1 MSRWKDYTKKELKRP
16 LIVVAFGVIL
26 FVACNNLKFFRLH
39 IGNFLALLSP
49 LLYGFCLAYIL
60 NLPMRGIERLLF
72 RNPKRKIYRFRRLIG
87 ISLTFILAIAVLVTL
102 SAVIVPQLIASGTTL
117 IERFPAYLSS
127 LQTFITN
134 TTENLGIAD
143 KFWGEFETWM
153 RQLVGMADK
162 IVQNVLPNVV
172 GGVVGVTSGVFN
184 TFLAM
189 VLCIYLLYNKEKL
202 CAQCKNCLH
211 AFVREDIADILLRVG
226 RFTNTTFSR
235 FFAGQLTEAVILG
248 VLCFAGMSIFR
259 MPYALLISVVV
270 AATSVIPIFGA
281 YIGTIPSAFII
292 FMVKPITALWFVVFI
307 IVLQQLE
314 GNLIYP
320 KVVGSS
326 IGLSGLWVL
335 LAIMIGGGL
344 FGILGI
350 FIGIPAMAVLY
361 RIAGDYIQARLERR
375 RAEKLP
381 AADESK
387 SGTA

>member
-1 MSRWKDYTKKELKRP
+1 MGKRMDYVRKQLKKP
-16 LIVVAFGVIL
+16 LIIVAFGVIL
-26 FVACNNLKFFRLH
+26 FVVCNNLNFFWTR
-39 IGNFLALLSP
+39 IGSVLSLLSP
-49 LLYGFCLAYIL
+49 LLYGFCIAYIL
-60 NLPMRGIERLLF
+60 NIPMRAIERLLF
-72 RNPKRKIYRFRRLIG
+72 RNPKRKLYRFRRLFS
-87 ISLTFILAIAVLVTL
+87 ISLTFVLALAVLVTL
-102 SAVIVPQLIASGTTL
+102 SAVIVPQLASSVATL
-117 IERFPAYLSS
+117 VERFPSYVSS
-127 LQTFITN
+127 VQRFIN
-134 TTENLGIAD
+134 QTTETLGIAD
-143 KFWGEFETWM
+143 TFWVEFENWM
-153 RQLVGMADK
+153 RQLLGMANK
-162 IVQNVLPNVV
+162 ILENVLPNVL

-184 TFLAM
+184 AFLGL

-202 CAQCKNCLH
+202 CTQLKNCLH
-211 AFVREDIADILLRVG
+211 AFVRDDIADILLRTG

-259 MPYALLISVVV
+259 MPYALLISVIV

-292 FMVKPITALWFVVFI
+292 FMVKPITALWFVLFI

-335 LAIMIGGGL
+335 LAIMVGGGM

-361 RIAGDYIQARLERR
+361 RIAGDYVEMRLERKKAAQA
-375 RAEKLP
+375 AEAAPPEP
-381 AADESK
+381 AGE
-387 SGTA
+387 

>member
-1 MSRWKDYTKKELKRP
+1 MSNWKEFAKKELKKP

-26 FVACNNLKFFRLH
+26 FVVCNNLGYFRTH
-39 IGNFLALLSP
+39 IGSFLSLLRP

-72 RNPKRKIYRFRRLIG
+72 RNPKRKIYRFRRLVG
-87 ISLTFILAIAVLVTL
+87 VLLTFILAIAVLVTL
-102 SAVIVPQLIASGTTL
+102 SAVIVPQLISSGTTL
-117 IERFPAYLSS
+117 VERFPSYLAG

-134 TTENLGIAD
+134 TTENLGLEDAFWAD
-143 KFWGEFETWM
+143 FETWM
-153 RQLVGMADK
+153 RQLVGMADT
-162 IVQNVLPNVV
+162 IIQNVLPNVV

-184 TFLAM
+184 TFLSL

-202 CAQCKNCLH
+202 CSQCKNCLH
-211 AFVREDIADILLRVG
+211 AFVREDIADILLRTG
-226 RFTNTTFSR
+226 QFANTTFSR

-259 MPYALLISVVV
+259 MPYALLISVVI

-292 FMVKPITALWFVVFI
+292 FMVKPITALWFVLFI
-307 IVLQQLE
+307 IVLQQIE

-335 LAIMIGGGL
+335 LAIMIGGGM

-361 RIAGDYIQARLERR
+361 RIAGDYVHMRLSRK
-375 RAEKLP
+375 RAAVQTEP
-381 AADESK
+381 AGGPEQ
-387 SGTA
+387 G